1 MWFSHGHSIHQ
12 PSTTVM
18 PMQPVV
24 HSCSPNI
31 ASRSL
36 LYQRWLVD
44 RFPTDDEEDPAPRA
58 LGADPLHFQSLEL
71 EPLRSDER
79 LLLVVLSIR
88 GLTMIASM
96 KKRLVWKKTDFEMY
110 YKDNTT
116 D

>member
-24 HSCSPNI
+24 HSRSPNI

-44 RFPTDDEEDPAPRA
+44 RFPTDDEEDPALRA
-58 LGADPLHFQSLEL
+58 LGADPLPIQSLEL

-79 LLLVVLSIR
+79 LLLVVMWIR
-88 GLTMIASM
+88 GLTMVASM
-96 KKRLVWKKTDFEMY
+96 KKTPGLEENGFRNVI
-110 YKDNTT
+110 
-116 D
+116 